1 MVVERLP
8 RAALEKLNVEGNTLV
23 LLLEWRESVNS
34 VFTARYYLNI
44 KFACLNQCCSIC
56 IKQKLAE
63 ESFSS
68 GIKFDL
74 LPEFLFDIDE
84 DSLQLEQNTKSL
96 GTPICPGLSACD
108 KI

>member
-1 MVVERLP
+1 MFLQQ
-8 RAALEKLNVEGNTLV
+8 GITL
-23 LLLEWRESVNS
+23 
-34 VFTARYYLNI
+34 I
-44 KFACLNQCCSIC
+44 KFACLNQCYSIY

-96 GTPICPGLSACD
+96 GTPIWPGLSVMIFISVND

>member
-1 MVVERLP
+1 MFLQQ
-8 RAALEKLNVEGNTLV
+8 GITL
-23 LLLEWRESVNS
+23 
-34 VFTARYYLNI
+34 I
-44 KFACLNQCCSIC
+44 KFARLNQCCSIC

-96 GTPICPGLSACD
+96 GTPIWPGLSVND